1 MKKITTMKDSNG
13 DDVPLK
19 YVSAYDKA
27 RDRVTRKILARFL
40 KARAGLEKLV
50 AECIVDLDTLK
61 GTKEKLGQKGN
72 FQASSFDG
80 LINVQIRQQYNIL
93 LDSRVARARELMLEY
108 IDGILGKVGGN
119 DAQALKLIVDEA
131 FRANNDGIL
140 PTSKIMALMRMEI
153 DNDNWREAKSILQD
167 AIKPQKG
174 KRYLLCETRANTQK
188 EFRAIRLD
196 IADCWP
202 ES

>member
-13 DDVPLK
+13 NDIPLK
-19 YVSAYDKA
+19 YVSAYDKV

-40 KARAGLEKLV
+40 KARAELEKLV
-50 AECIVDLDTLK
+50 ASCIDDLDSLK
-61 GTKEKLGQKGN
+61 GTKEKLGKRGN

-80 LINVQIRQQYNIL
+80 LINVQIRQQYNIV

-119 DAQALKLIVDEA
+119 DAQALKLIVNEA
-131 FRANNDGIL
+131 FRANSDGIL

-153 DNDNWREAKSILQD
+153 DNDNWREAKAILQD

-174 KRYLLCETRANTQK
+174 KRYLLCETRPSTQR

-202 ES
+202 EP